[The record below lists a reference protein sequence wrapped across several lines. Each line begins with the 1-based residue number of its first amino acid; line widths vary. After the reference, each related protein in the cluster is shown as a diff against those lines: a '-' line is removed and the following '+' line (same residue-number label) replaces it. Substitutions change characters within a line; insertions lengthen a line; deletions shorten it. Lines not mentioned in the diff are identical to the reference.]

1 MNLGEKNILKIKGS
15 KDKNLESRASLFN
28 GNGFFIVK
36 TFMRHQKLIPY
47 LEFMFPFFQIQCC
60 FSEFIQKDP
69 LFPTF
74 QGYITTSLIGH
85 NVFLTPP
92 LFEKTK
98 NFCSRYFIIFSKKM
112 SFKISQVRF
121 LKNHQTTHP
130 PTTNSTVFFYLHNN
144 SAILKPK
151 FQNEAHFFYI
161 GKIIEQNH
169 RALGA

>member
-1 MNLGEKNILKIKGS
+1 MVSLWKNIYAASKTHPIFGIYVSIFPDLVLLFFWVYWKG
-15 KDKNLESRASLFN
+15 
-28 GNGFFIVK
+28 
-36 TFMRHQKLIPY
+36 
-47 LEFMFPFFQIQCC
+47 
-60 FSEFIQKDP
+60 P
-69 LFPTF
+69 LFS
-74 QGYITTSLIGH
+74 YILGIIATSLIGH

-121 LKNHQTTHP
+121 LKNHQTTHQ

-144 SAILKPK
+144 SAMLKPK

-169 RALGA
+169 RPLGA